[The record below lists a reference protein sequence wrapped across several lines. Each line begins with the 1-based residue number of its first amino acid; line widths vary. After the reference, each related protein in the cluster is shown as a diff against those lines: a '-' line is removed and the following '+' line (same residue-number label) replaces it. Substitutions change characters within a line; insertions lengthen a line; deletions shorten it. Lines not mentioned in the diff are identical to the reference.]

1 MSEERGE
8 KVFVYGTLRRGGS
21 NDFRM
26 ARARFVATGMVR
38 GRLYRIDWYPGF
50 VADESAGLVTGEIFL
65 VDADILV
72 ALDEF
77 EGSGYRRVK
86 IAIDVG
92 EGAGS
97 AVEAWIWEWIG
108 NVDETSRI
116 VSGDWLAEA

>member
-1 MSEERGE
+1 M
-8 KVFVYGTLRRGGS
+8 
-21 NDFRM
+21 
-26 ARARFVATGMVR
+26 
-38 GRLYRIDWYPGF
+38 
-50 VADESAGLVTGEIFL
+50 ADESAGLVTGEIFM
-65 VDADILV
+65 VDADIL
-72 ALDEF
+72 ADLDEF

-86 IAIDVG
+86 IAVDVG